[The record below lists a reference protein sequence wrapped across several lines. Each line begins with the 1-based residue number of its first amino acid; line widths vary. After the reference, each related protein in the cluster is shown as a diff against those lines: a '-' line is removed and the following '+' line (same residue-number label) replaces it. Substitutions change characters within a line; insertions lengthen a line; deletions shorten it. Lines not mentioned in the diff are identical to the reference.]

1 MDKIFDFGNKYKSS
15 NADSFSFYF
24 STYEYLKTCFLLK
37 ARRFV
42 KKLYSRADGSGFL
55 KNIRTLTRKDGDK
68 KRERERVYEKTADT
82 KNRWARKTHRT
93 TRQKITRQGQR
104 PSLDFIRLLR
114 VVITPSVTTL
124 WKGENESKQSDEFQ
138 ATKGQALVNILI
150 VHSNK
155 V

>member
-114 VVITPSVTTL
+114 VVITPPVTTL
-124 WKGENESKQSDEFQ
+124 LRGENDSKQSDEFQ
-138 ATKGQALVNILI
+138 VTKGQALVNILKA
-150 VHSNK
+150 HSNK

>member
-82 KNRWARKTHRT
+82 KNRWARKNA
-93 TRQKITRQGQR
+93 QG
-104 PSLDFIRLLR
+104 
-114 VVITPSVTTL
+114 
-124 WKGENESKQSDEFQ
+124 NQ
-138 ATKGQALVNILI
+138 AKN
-150 VHSNK
+150 HSSGPK
-155 V
+155 A